1 MNTRLVRLTARLIAA
16 AALAAL
22 GTAHAVPVTV
32 SISGLPPGLAAT
44 LTVKRNVCPDG
55 MGWVD
60 NAAQALTETS
70 HTVIERVTTPL
81 GQTLLRLRVVTRY
94 VASFDTPLTPAA
106 SPIAFERRCST
117 LGMADDLFQFGIQ
130 VQGFNANG
138 QAAKLSGFVAQTLQ
152 SASVAVNATLAA
164 KTNSFTPVSGGALAR
179 GMVHTLQADFS
190 SSLGAVQGQ
199 RLDLQRPS
207 TLIPGMFSTVA
218 SLFVRNDG
226 AACVQAGASTHCLGE
241 PGLVQAGG
249 VILRGLQ
256 RNLQGQPGTV
266 RFQFELMQSFGTG
279 TLRLR
284 AAADASDLPAYRV
297 DDTPQA
303 IQLLPWQAL
312 DQTVTV
318 Q

>member
-1 MNTRLVRLTARLIAA
+1 MNTRLVRRLIAA
-16 AALAAL
+16 AALAAI

-32 SISGLPPGLAAT
+32 SINGLPPGLSAT

-70 HTVIERVTTPL
+70 QTIIERVTTPL
-81 GQTLLRLRVVTRY
+81 GQTTFRSRVVTRY
-94 VASFDTPLTPAA
+94 VASFDTPVTPAS
-106 SPIAFERRCST
+106 SPIAYERRCST

-130 VQGFNANG
+130 VQGFNAGG

-164 KTNSFTPVSGGALAR
+164 KTNSFTPVNGGALAR
-179 GMVHTLQADFS
+179 GMVHTLEANFG
-190 SSLGAVQGQ
+190 SSLGGVQGQ

-207 TLIPGMFSTVA
+207 ALIPGMFSTVA
-218 SLFVRNDG
+218 SLFVRSDG

-241 PGLVQAGG
+241 PGLVQAGN

-256 RNLQGQPGTV
+256 RNIQGQPGTV
-266 RFQFELMQSFGTG
+266 RFQFELMQGFGTG

-284 AAADASDLPAYRV
+284 AAADASDLPAYLV
-297 DDTPQA
+297 DGTPQA